1 MDQTDFLK
9 PHLKG
14 ERFKGAAIPLE
25 MLRDL
30 ALLEEMVTEVAKWV
44 YLQRHPGRTRSPRGF
59 TGGVEFRLTR
69 VEDGSA
75 IPVISLD
82 FAEVSLPAVL
92 PTIEQ
97 CYVDARDAIVGVMAE
112 AQDQVTPT
120 KLPPKYLAYFDRFG
134 RSLQDD
140 EAIEFTIEG
149 RPTPVR
155 FTRVTRKR
163 LVDASKLQSTTE
175 EVILR
180 GGIHE
185 ANQETMSFELRL
197 VDGRKASG
205 PISEEY
211 RDSIM
216 DAFNGYRDGIRVA
229 IRGIARFSRAG
240 RLEDI
245 VDVDS
250 VSLLDP
256 LDVAARVDELR
267 SLKDGWLEG
276 HGEAPSDAALTW
288 FTDTFDTQF
297 DDELPLPY
305 VFPTE
310 AGGLRLEWEL
320 GGADISVDMDL
331 QARRGEYHSLAP
343 DGSTETTGT
352 LELGVAAGWAKL
364 RSLLLK
370 EQGEE

>member
-1 MDQTDFLK
+1 MDQSDFLK

-14 ERFKGAAIPLE
+14 ERFEGAAIPLE

-44 YLQRHPGRTRSPRGF
+44 YLQQHPGRTRSPRGF

-82 FAEVSLPAVL
+82 FGEVSLPAL
-92 PTIEQ
+92 LHTIEQ
-97 CYVDARDAIVGVMAE
+97 CYVDARDAIIGVMAE
-112 AQDQVTPT
+112 AQDQVAPT

-140 EAIEFTIEG
+140 EAIEFTAKD
-149 RPTPVR
+149 RATPVR
-155 FTRVTRKR
+155 FTRATRKR

-175 EVILR
+175 DVILR

-205 PISEEY
+205 PIPEEY
-211 RDSIM
+211 RDTIM
-216 DAFNGYRDGIRVA
+216 DAFNGYRDGTRVA

-240 RLEDI
+240 RLENI
-245 VDVDS
+245 VDVES
-250 VSLLDP
+250 VNLLDP

-276 HGEAPSDAALTW
+276 HGRAPSGATLNW
-288 FTDTFDTQF
+288 FTATFDAQF

-310 AGGLRLEWEL
+310 TGGLRLEWEL
-320 GGADISVDMDL
+320 GDADISVDIDL
-331 QARRGEYHSLAP
+331 QARRGEYHSLAL
-343 DGSTETTGT
+343 DGSTERSDT
-352 LELGVAAGWAKL
+352 LDLDNAAGWAKL
-364 RSLLLK
+364 RSLLLT
-370 EQGEE
+370 EQGKE